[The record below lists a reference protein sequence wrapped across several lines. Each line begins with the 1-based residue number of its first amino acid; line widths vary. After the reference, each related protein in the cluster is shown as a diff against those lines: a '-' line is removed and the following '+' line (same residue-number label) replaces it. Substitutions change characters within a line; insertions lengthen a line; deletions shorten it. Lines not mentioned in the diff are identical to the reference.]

1 MNKPYISA
9 SVGRN
14 GRNRPVDVAMIQSL
28 LNEYFTTKRLFSSL
42 SPKPSLKLPTLSL
55 SSFQPTPLNLNSPS
69 YFSSTPT
76 TLQPLQPYSLL
87 TNNYSFK
94 VDGLIGM
101 GQVCSLCEAI
111 EQFQQ
116 DVVGMKK
123 PDGCIDH
130 NGNTF
135 RKLLNNNIKE
145 RRNIIFTTP
154 LLPGILS
161 RVNVTQFNQLF
172 NGQFDGLLNYPKL
185 RKNNGL
191 NKLIAYIKIDQDIQD
206 VRWAAYMLATAYH
219 ETAFSFLPIKE
230 YKKGV
235 GRDYGTSIRVT
246 DTKGIRGKKGAKYQN
261 VYYGRGYVQLTWY
274 INYQTMG
281 KNLKLDDELYVN
293 PDRALDSDIAYKI
306 MSYGMR
312 CGSFTDKK
320 LSDYIN
326 DKECNYSKARKII
339 NGMDKAEIIAR
350 YAEDIELLLRL
361 SIL

>member
-1 MNKPYISA
+1 
-9 SVGRN
+9 
-14 GRNRPVDVAMIQSL
+14 
-28 LNEYFTTKRLFSSL
+28 
-42 SPKPSLKLPTLSL
+42 
-55 SSFQPTPLNLNSPS
+55 
-69 YFSSTPT
+69 
-76 TLQPLQPYSLL
+76 
-87 TNNYSFK
+87 
-94 VDGLIGM
+94 
-101 GQVCSLCEAI
+101 LCEAI

-123 PDGCIDH
+123 PDGCIDP

-154 LLPGILS
+154 LTLAGILS
-161 RVNVTQFNQLF
+161 RVNVTQFNWLF
-172 NGQFDGLLNYPKL
+172 NGQFDGLPNYQKL

-191 NKLIAYIKIDQDIQD
+191 NELISYIKIDPNIQD

-219 ETAFSFLPIKE
+219 ETTFSFLPIE
-230 YKKGV
+230 ESGKGV
-235 GRDYGTSIRVT
+235 GKNYGTSIEVT

-261 VYYGRGYVQLTWY
+261 IYYGRGYVQLTWD
-274 INYQTMG
+274 INYQQMG
-281 KNLKLDDELYVN
+281 KNLGLDDELYVN

-312 CGSFTDKK
+312 DGSFTGKK

-326 DKECNYSKARKII
+326 DKECNYSKARQII
-339 NGMDKAEIIAR
+339 NGMDKAELIAR

-361 SIL
+361 NIL